1 MTQPREALVVE
12 NLHKS
17 FGGLEVL
24 KGISM
29 TAHEHGVVSI
39 LGSSGSGKSTFLRCI
54 NLLEIPNAGN
64 VSVQGELIRMRRLAG
79 RAPVPEDRRQVAR
92 IRARLGPAPGT
103 VPASARR
110 PRPMPSP
117 WKLSTALVL
126 LAVLAGAGTVVEAAS
141 DPAIEAV
148 QQALVERGYDPG
160 KVDGAMGRRTRG
172 ALRTFQRSVGLSD
185 TGEIDHATVTAL
197 GLESSAGTQTP
208 AQADTPPADT
218 RPARVPGVER
228 APMPSDASTSE
239 TPGAETAPERD
250 ADKPASEAPRAESG
264 PAVDTPGTGT
274 AETEPAPKP
283 APKPAAKPILRFATL
298 GWHRPQ
304 TGAEALER
312 FNAIGAPR
320 DFKRGTGSLFVPKS
334 ELVFVLQSGELVPGL
349 DCDPGAG
356 RISVEFVFGPDGP
369 VIFTAAAGGELCQIG
384 IGIALEVGRNLEM
397 RRVDWGGVQYPQG
410 TVRITNE
417 GLQYAR

>member
-1 MTQPREALVVE
+1 MDDAGQ
-12 NLHKS
+12 
-17 FGGLEVL
+17 FGD
-24 KGISM
+24 
-29 TAHEHGVVSI
+29 
-39 LGSSGSGKSTFLRCI
+39 
-54 NLLEIPNAGN
+54 
-64 VSVQGELIRMRRLAG
+64 MRRCFG
-79 RAPVPEDRRQVAR
+79 PSQ
-92 IRARLGPAPGT
+92 PAPGT

-117 WKLSTALVL
+117 WKLLTALVL
-126 LAVLAGAGTVVEAAS
+126 LAVLAGAGTVLEAAS
-141 DPAIEAV
+141 DPEVEAV

-172 ALRTFQRSVGLSD
+172 ALRAFQRSVGLPD

-197 GLESSAGTQTP
+197 GLESSAGAQTP
-208 AQADTPPADT
+208 AQADTPPAQADT
-218 RPARVPGVER
+218 PPTQADTPPAQADTPPAQADTPPAQADTPP
-228 APMPSDASTSE
+228 APADTPPAPADASTSE
-239 TPGAETAPERD
+239 TPSAETTPKPD
-250 ADKPASEAPRAESG
+250 ADKPAHEAPRAESG
-264 PAVDTPGTGT
+264 PAVDAPKSETSHAESDHMPTVDTPGTG
-274 AETEPAPKP
+274 AAQTEPAPKP

-312 FNAIGAPR
+312 FSAIGAPR

-334 ELVFVLQSGELVPGL
+334 ELVFVLQSGELVPDL

-369 VIFTAAAGGELCQIG
+369 VIFTPAAGGEFCQMG
-384 IGIALEVGRNLEM
+384 IGIALEVGRSLEM

>member
-1 MTQPREALVVE
+1 
-12 NLHKS
+12 
-17 FGGLEVL
+17 
-24 KGISM
+24 
-29 TAHEHGVVSI
+29 
-39 LGSSGSGKSTFLRCI
+39 
-54 NLLEIPNAGN
+54 
-64 VSVQGELIRMRRLAG
+64 
-79 RAPVPEDRRQVAR
+79 
-92 IRARLGPAPGT
+92 
-103 VPASARR
+103 
-110 PRPMPSP
+110 MPSP
-117 WKLSTALVL
+117 WKLLTALVL
-126 LAVLAGAGTVVEAAS
+126 LAVLAGAGTVLEAAS
-141 DPAIEAV
+141 DPEVEAV

-172 ALRTFQRSVGLSD
+172 ALRAFQRSVGLPD

-197 GLESSAGTQTP
+197 GLESSAGAQTP
-208 AQADTPPADT
+208 AQADTPPAQADT
-218 RPARVPGVER
+218 PPTQADTPPAQADTPPAQADTPPAQADTPPAQADTPPAQADTPPAQADTPPAQADTPP
-228 APMPSDASTSE
+228 APADASTSE
-239 TPGAETAPERD
+239 TPSAETTPKPD
-250 ADKPASEAPRAESG
+250 ADKPAHEAPRAESG
-264 PAVDTPGTGT
+264 PAVDAPKSETSHAESDHMPTVDTPGTG
-274 AETEPAPKP
+274 AAQTEP

-312 FNAIGAPR
+312 FSAIGAPR

-334 ELVFVLQSGELVPGL
+334 ELVFVLQSGELVPDL

-369 VIFTAAAGGELCQIG
+369 VIFTPAAGGEFCQMG
-384 IGIALEVGRNLEM
+384 IGIALEVGRSLEM

>member
-1 MTQPREALVVE
+1 MDDTGQ
-12 NLHKS
+12 
-17 FGGLEVL
+17 FGEV
-24 KGISM
+24 
-29 TAHEHGVVSI
+29 
-39 LGSSGSGKSTFLRCI
+39 
-54 NLLEIPNAGN
+54 
-64 VSVQGELIRMRRLAG
+64 RRVFG
-79 RAPVPEDRRQVAR
+79 PPQ
-92 IRARLGPAPGT
+92 PAPGT

-117 WKLSTALVL
+117 WKLLTALVL
-126 LAVLAGAGTVVEAAS
+126 LAVLAGAGTVLEAAS
-141 DPAIEAV
+141 DPEIEAV

-172 ALRTFQRSVGLSD
+172 ALRAFQRSVGLPD

-197 GLESSAGTQTP
+197 GLESSAGEQTP
-208 AQADTPPADT
+208 AQADTPPAQADT
-218 RPARVPGVER
+218 PPAQADTPPAQADTPPAQADTPPAQADTPPAQADTPPAQADTPPARVPGVER
-228 APMPSDASTSE
+228 APIPADASTSE
-239 TPGAETAPERD
+239 TPRPGPAPSPAVD
-250 ADKPASEAPRAESG
+250 APKSGTSHAESDHV
-264 PAVDTPGTGT
+264 PSVDTPGTGA
-274 AETEPAPKP
+274 AETEP

-312 FNAIGAPR
+312 FSAIGAPP
-320 DFKRGTGSLFVPKS
+320 DFKRGTGSVFVPKS

-369 VIFTAAAGGELCQIG
+369 VIFTPAAGGELCQMG

>member
-1 MTQPREALVVE
+1 MDDTGQ
-12 NLHKS
+12 
-17 FGGLEVL
+17 FGE
-24 KGISM
+24 
-29 TAHEHGVVSI
+29 
-39 LGSSGSGKSTFLRCI
+39 
-54 NLLEIPNAGN
+54 
-64 VSVQGELIRMRRLAG
+64 MRRVFG
-79 RAPVPEDRRQVAR
+79 PSQ
-92 IRARLGPAPGT
+92 PAPGT

-110 PRPMPSP
+110 PKPMPPP
-117 WKLSTALVL
+117 WKLLTALVL

-141 DPAIEAV
+141 DPEIEAV
-148 QQALVERGYDPG
+148 QQALVERGYGPG

-172 ALRTFQRSVGLSD
+172 ALRAFQRSVGLPD

-197 GLESSAGTQTP
+197 GLESSAGGQTPAQADTAPAQADTAPVQAGTAPAQASTAP
-208 AQADTPPADT
+208 AQADTPPAQAGTAPAQAGTAPAQAGTPPAQADT
-218 RPARVPGVER
+218 PPARVPGVER
-228 APMPSDASTSE
+228 APIPADASTPE
-239 TPGAETAPERD
+239 TPGAETAPEPD
-250 ADKPASEAPRAESG
+250 ADKPAHQAPRPEPEPAVDAPKSGISHAESDHM
-264 PAVDTPGTGT
+264 PAVDTPGTGA

-312 FNAIGAPR
+312 LSAIGAPR

-369 VIFTAAAGGELCQIG
+369 VIFTAAAGGEFCQMG

-397 RRVDWGGVQYPQG
+397 RPVDWGGVQYPQG

>member
-1 MTQPREALVVE
+1 MRAAKVREVGSIGTTRRRMHRGGSTAMGGTGQ
-12 NLHKS
+12 
-17 FGGLEVL
+17 FG
-24 KGISM
+24 K
-29 TAHEHGVVSI
+29 
-39 LGSSGSGKSTFLRCI
+39 
-54 NLLEIPNAGN
+54 
-64 VSVQGELIRMRRLAG
+64 MRRVFG
-79 RAPVPEDRRQVAR
+79 PSQ
-92 IRARLGPAPGT
+92 PAPGS

-110 PRPMPSP
+110 PRPIPSP
-117 WKLSTALVL
+117 WKLLTALVL

-141 DPAIEAV
+141 DPEVEAV

-172 ALRTFQRSVGLSD
+172 ALRAFQRSFGLPD

-197 GLESSAGTQTP
+197 GLESSAGEQTP
-208 AQADTPPADT
+208 AQEDTPPAQ
-218 RPARVPGVER
+218 VPGVER
-228 APMPSDASTSE
+228 APIRADASTSE
-239 TPGAETAPERD
+239 TPGAETAPEPD
-250 ADKPASEAPRAESG
+250 ADKPAPEAPRAESG
-264 PAVDTPGTGT
+264 PAPAVDAPKSGTSHAESDHMPTVDTPGTGA

-312 FNAIGAPR
+312 FSAIGAPR
-320 DFKRGTGSLFVPKS
+320 DFKRGMGSLFVPKS
-334 ELVFVLQSGELVPGL
+334 DLVFMLQSGELVPGL

-369 VIFTAAAGGELCQIG
+369 VIFTAAADGEFCQMG

-397 RRVDWGGVQYPQG
+397 RRVDWGGVHYPQG

>member
-1 MTQPREALVVE
+1 MDDTGQ
-12 NLHKS
+12 
-17 FGGLEVL
+17 FGEV
-24 KGISM
+24 
-29 TAHEHGVVSI
+29 
-39 LGSSGSGKSTFLRCI
+39 
-54 NLLEIPNAGN
+54 
-64 VSVQGELIRMRRLAG
+64 RRVFG
-79 RAPVPEDRRQVAR
+79 PSQ
-92 IRARLGPAPGT
+92 PAPGT

-117 WKLSTALVL
+117 WKLLTALVL
-126 LAVLAGAGTVVEAAS
+126 LAVLAGAGTVLEAAS
-141 DPAIEAV
+141 DPEIEAV

-160 KVDGAMGRRTRG
+160 KVDGATGRRTRG
-172 ALRTFQRSVGLSD
+172 ALRAFQRSVGLPD

-197 GLESSAGTQTP
+197 GLESSAGEQTP
-208 AQADTPPADT
+208 AQPDTP
-218 RPARVPGVER
+218 PARVPGVER
-228 APMPSDASTSE
+228 APIPADASTSE
-239 TPGAETAPERD
+239 TPGAETAPEPD
-250 ADKPASEAPRAESG
+250 ADKPAPETPRPGPAPSPAVDAPKSGTSNAESDHV
-264 PAVDTPGTGT
+264 PSVDTPGTGA

-304 TGAEALER
+304 AGAEALER
-312 FNAIGAPR
+312 FSAIGAPR
-320 DFKRGTGSLFVPKS
+320 DFKRGTGSVFVPKS

-369 VIFTAAAGGELCQIG
+369 VIFTPAAGGELCQMG

>member
-1 MTQPREALVVE
+1 MDDAGQ
-12 NLHKS
+12 
-17 FGGLEVL
+17 FGG
-24 KGISM
+24 
-29 TAHEHGVVSI
+29 
-39 LGSSGSGKSTFLRCI
+39 
-54 NLLEIPNAGN
+54 
-64 VSVQGELIRMRRLAG
+64 MRRVFG
-79 RAPVPEDRRQVAR
+79 PSQ
-92 IRARLGPAPGT
+92 PAPGT

-117 WKLSTALVL
+117 WKLLTALVL
-126 LAVLAGAGTVVEAAS
+126 LAVLAGADTVVEAAS
-141 DPAIEAV
+141 DPEIEAV

-172 ALRTFQRSVGLSD
+172 ALRAFQHSIGLSD

-208 AQADTPPADT
+208 AQADTPPTHADT
-218 RPARVPGVER
+218 PPAQSDTPPAQSDTPPAQSDTPPAQSDTPPAQSDTPPARVPGVER
-228 APMPSDASTSE
+228 VPIPADASTSE
-239 TPGAETAPERD
+239 TPGAETAPEPD
-250 ADKPASEAPRAESG
+250 ADKPAPQAPGPGPGPEPGPEPAVDAPKSGTYHAESDHM
-264 PAVDTPGTGT
+264 PTVDTPGTGT

-283 APKPAAKPILRFATL
+283 APKPDAKPILSFATL

-312 FNAIGAPR
+312 FSAIGAPP
-320 DFKRGTGSLFVPKS
+320 DFKRGTGSVFVPKS

-369 VIFTAAAGGELCQIG
+369 VIFTPAAGGELCQMG

>member
-1 MTQPREALVVE
+1 
-12 NLHKS
+12 
-17 FGGLEVL
+17 
-24 KGISM
+24 
-29 TAHEHGVVSI
+29 
-39 LGSSGSGKSTFLRCI
+39 
-54 NLLEIPNAGN
+54 
-64 VSVQGELIRMRRLAG
+64 
-79 RAPVPEDRRQVAR
+79 
-92 IRARLGPAPGT
+92 
-103 VPASARR
+103 
-110 PRPMPSP
+110 MPSP
-117 WKLSTALVL
+117 WKLLTALVL
-126 LAVLAGAGTVVEAAS
+126 LAVLAGAGTVLEAAS
-141 DPAIEAV
+141 DPEVEAV

-172 ALRTFQRSVGLSD
+172 ALRAFQRSVELPD

-197 GLESSAGTQTP
+197 GLESSAGAQTPAHANTPP
-208 AQADTPPADT
+208 AQADTPPAQADTPPAQADTPPAQADTPPAQADTPPAQADTPPAQADTPPAQADTPPAQADT

-250 ADKPASEAPRAESG
+250 ADKPASEAPRAEPA

-283 APKPAAKPILRFATL
+283 APKPGAKPILRFATL
-298 GWHRPQ
+298 GWHQPQ

-312 FNAIGAPR
+312 FSAIGAPR

-334 ELVFVLQSGELVPGL
+334 ELVFVLQSGERVPSL

-369 VIFTAAAGGELCQIG
+369 VIFTAAAGGELCQMG

-397 RRVDWGGVQYPQG
+397 RRVAWGGVQYPQG